1 VEKFLLDIAII
12 LFVAVF
18 ILFLCSKIKIP
29 TIIGLFITG
38 VLAGPHCLGL
48 INNPEEIN
56 MLADIGAILLLFII
70 GLEFSLDNLSK
81 FKKIFFIGGISQI
94 FVTLVVMFI
103 TMRLLGNSNNVSIFF
118 GLIVGLSSTAIAF
131 KILQEK
137 ALATSP
143 IGNISTAILIFQDI
157 MIVPIM
163 FLIPLLAGNIEFE
176 LKEIIFIILKAVTVI
191 ALIFILS
198 RLLIP
203 KLLYHI
209 AKVRSKDLFLLT
221 IICICLVIAGLTAYV
236 GLSLA
241 IGAFIAGLIIS
252 ESEYGNFAISN
263 IMPFKDL
270 FASFLFISIGMILNI
285 NIFLDHIVNI
295 IIITLIIIIIKA
307 FSAFIVIYFLKYP
320 LRVAVIVAFLL
331 SQVGEFSFVLSKMGL
346 DANIIN
352 SNIYQYFIS
361 ASILTMTI
369 TPLLFNMSFKL
380 AAFLQA
386 KIKNIPLDEDKV
398 ASQLKDHIIVIG
410 LGLTGKFIV
419 MSAKKLKIPYA
430 IIEMNPE
437 TVKKELKKG
446 EPIYYGDATN
456 IDMLSH
462 VNIRDAKL
470 VVVAISDII
479 ATRNATKVIKA
490 LHPSVY
496 LIVRTPF
503 VSEVSILK
511 EYGANEVIPAE
522 FETSI
527 EILARVL
534 VRFLVPVDEIN
545 KIIESLRSNNY
556 KMLRELDSFQL
567 TFNDLNVNL
576 PEIDI
581 VSYKL
586 TDKWPYINKSIGE
599 INFRNVFSLTLIA
612 IIRGEKTIVNPTA
625 DEILYGNDII
635 IIIGP
640 KDKIK
645 NFIKNF

>member
-1 VEKFLLDIAII
+1 
-12 LFVAVF
+12 
-18 ILFLCSKIKIP
+18 
-29 TIIGLFITG
+29 
-38 VLAGPHCLGL
+38 
-48 INNPEEIN
+48 
-56 MLADIGAILLLFII
+56 
-70 GLEFSLDNLSK
+70 
-81 FKKIFFIGGISQI
+81 
-94 FVTLVVMFI
+94 
-103 TMRLLGNSNNVSIFF
+103 
-118 GLIVGLSSTAIAF
+118 
-131 KILQEK
+131 
-137 ALATSP
+137 
-143 IGNISTAILIFQDI
+143 

-163 FLIPLLAGNIEFE
+163 FLIPLLAGNVKFAP
-176 LKEIIFIILKAVTVI
+176 KEIIFVILKAVTVI

-221 IICICLVIAGLTAYV
+221 IICICLVIAGVTAQT

-241 IGAFIAGLIIS
+241 FGAFIAGLIIS

-307 FSAFIVIYFLKYP
+307 FSAFIVIFFLKYP
-320 LRVAVIVAFLL
+320 LRVAIIVAFSL

-346 DANIIN
+346 DANLIN
-352 SNIYQYFIS
+352 INIYQYFIS
-361 ASILTMTI
+361 ASILTMAI

-380 AAFLQA
+380 ADFLQT
-386 KIKNIPLDEDKV
+386 KIKNISHDEDRIS
-398 ASQLKDHIIVIG
+398 SQLKDHIIVIG

-419 MSAKKLKIPYA
+419 MSAKKLNIPYA

-437 TVKKELKKG
+437 TVKKESKKG

-456 IDMLSH
+456 IDILYH
-462 VNIRDAKL
+462 VNIKEAKL

-479 ATRNATKVIKA
+479 ATRNVTKTIKT

-511 EYGANEVIPAE
+511 AYGANEIIPAE

-534 VRFLVPVDEIN
+534 SRFLVPVDEIN
-545 KIIESLRSNNY
+545 RIIESLRSDNY
-556 KMLRELDSFQL
+556 KMLRELDSYQL
-567 TFNDLNVNL
+567 TFNDLNINL

-581 VSYKL
+581 ISYKL
-586 TDKWPYINKSIGE
+586 TEEWPFINKSIGE
-599 INFRNVFSLTLIA
+599 IDFRNIFSLTIIA
-612 IIRGEKTIVNPTA
+612 IIRGEKTIINPNA
-625 DEILYGNDII
+625 NERLYENDTIV
-635 IIIGP
+635 IIGP
-640 KDKIK
+640 KDKIRT
-645 NFIKNF
+645 FIKNA